1 MSLFLE
7 SKISAHERRKS
18 MRYKDIWICCIF
30 VVFLNDLFKRKIVAL
45 RQQFILNNKMFG
57 QDGRMAEVG
66 ICEVTQIIRRLD
78 PYV

>member
-18 MRYKDIWICCIF
+18 MLYKDIGICCIF
-30 VVFLNDLFKRKIVAL
+30 VVFLNDLFKRKVVAL
-45 RQQFILNNKMFG
+45 RHQLILNNMLG
-57 QDGRMAEVG
+57 QDGRMAKVG
-66 ICEVTQIIRRLD
+66 IYEVTQIIRRLD